1 MAEAPTP
8 TLTYDDAYL
17 APLIAAKL
25 DWENRAIADVALLGD
40 FPAPWPDKLAVLR
53 AYILCCL
60 ETLADETDVFSAK
73 LKQYQKEWAATLQAA
88 RLALA
93 GASTTT
99 PGPLT
104 LSIERG

>member
-25 DWENRAIADVALLGD
+25 DWENRAIADVALLGT

-53 AYILCCL
+53 AYVLCCL

-88 RLALA
+88 RIAA
-93 GASTTT
+93 NAAASTPTR
-99 PGPLT
+99 LF
-104 LSIERG
+104 SIPMQRG

>member
-1 MAEAPTP
+1 MAL

-17 APLIAAKL
+17 APLIADHEA
-25 DWENRAIADVALLGD
+25 WETRALADVAQLGT

-53 AYILCCL
+53 AYLLCCL
-60 ETLADETDVFSAK
+60 ESLADEQDVFSAK
-73 LKQYQKEWAATLQAA
+73 LKHYRNEYAATLQAA

-93 GASTTT
+93 TASVTT

-104 LSIERG
+104 LSIERA